1 MSQTQGPKTRNMA
14 GKHRDSNET
23 KDIKD
28 ILEEM
33 LKPIKDSI
41 ATLPDKSYI
50 DVAVANINKYI
61 SGELEQRDEKIWLL
75 EERVNILESKF
86 AVLNSLDKR
95 VEESEQYS
103 RRYCLLIYG
112 VKMPQQGEREN
123 VMKKVEDILTKLECG
138 VGIEAVDR
146 AHRIGPKT
154 TDQNGNQQQQ
164 VIVRFNSFSQRTSVY
179 RKRKTARNV
188 KIRLDLTRTR
198 LSILK
203 DADELTKSRDDISFI
218 FADINCSLA
227 AKLANGDFIF
237 FDSINDLSKKLD
249 RLDHAAEE

>member
-14 GKHRDSNET
+14 GKQRDSNET

-61 SGELEQRDEKIWLL
+61 SGELEQRDEKIRLL
-75 EERVNILESKF
+75 EKRVNILESKF

-95 VEESEQYS
+95 VEESQQYS
-103 RRYCLLIYG
+103 RRYCLRIYG

-218 FADINCSLA
+218 FADINCRLA